1 MLSLSIVIW
10 GCLCYLLVRTSN
22 IDHKKNSKVYH
33 VIFQNN
39 IKVAIHQLF
48 NNLTVTE
55 VIQRVWRKMCTGLGD
70 WLYKHD
76 SQDSILFFIFLRVCA
91 VHSHR
96 NGRKCLKCSQ
106 TTIIQEI
113 ALVWTWKIAHMATFQ
128 NMNVLVEDVVFFHG
142 SWWILFFFF
151 FFFTFGNWWDTTQAN
166 LTEILWRPEMPW
178 YKVSPW
184 NTLGWFL
191 WICPFRLHESYCPN
205 WCKWSSSVSGLFF
218 CFWREESNTFDLS
231 VGQCCGHRLRLWAI
245 GSNGDTSSWNEFSL

>member
-1 MLSLSIVIW
+1 M
-10 GCLCYLLVRTSN
+10 RTSN

-55 VIQRVWRKMCTGLGD
+55 VIQRVWRKTCMGLGD

-76 SQDSILFFIFLRVCA
+76 SQDSIFFSFFACVCSSFTQEWKKVFEMFSNYYHTGNSSSVDLKNSPYGYFPKRDCSSGERCVLSLELMDSLFSFSLLATGEIPHRPIWLKYCEDLR
-91 VHSHR
+91 
-96 NGRKCLKCSQ
+96 CLDIKY
-106 TTIIQEI
+106 
-113 ALVWTWKIAHMATFQ
+113 H
-128 NMNVLVEDVVFFHG
+128 
-142 SWWILFFFF
+142 
-151 FFFTFGNWWDTTQAN
+151 
-166 LTEILWRPEMPW
+166 
-178 YKVSPW
+178 
-184 NTLGWFL
+184 LGMRLDGFL

-218 CFWREESNTFDLS
+218 YFRREESNTFDLS
-231 VGQCCGHRLRLWAI
+231 VGPCCGHRLRLWAI

>member
-1 MLSLSIVIW
+1 MIW

-39 IKVAIHQLF
+39 IKVAIHQLL

-55 VIQRVWRKMCTGLGD
+55 VIQRVWRKTCTGLGD

-76 SQDSILFFIFLRVCA
+76 SQDSTFFSFLRVCA
-91 VHSHR
+91 FHSHR

-128 NMNVLVEDVVFFHG
+128 NVIVLVENVVFFHW
-142 SWWILFFFF
+142 SWWIFSFSLLA
-151 FFFTFGNWWDTTQAN
+151 TG
-166 LTEILWRPEMPW
+166 EIPHRPIWLKYCEDLRCLDIK
-178 YKVSPW
+178 YH
-184 NTLGWFL
+184 LGTRLDGFL

-205 WCKWSSSVSGLFF
+205 WCKWSSNVSGLFF
-218 CFWREESNTFDLS
+218 FLKR
-231 VGQCCGHRLRLWAI
+231 RK
-245 GSNGDTSSWNEFSL
+245 